1 MKVAIKNLNSKN
13 YFKFL
18 FYLEGFFKLMLNIFN
33 NSKYIFTNVKFTKGG
48 SL

>member
-33 NSKYIFTNVKFTKGG
+33 NGKYVFTIIKLIKGG